1 MTWMEEPGGLQSMG
15 LQRVGHDWATSL
27 SLTLMTVLQSF
38 SIITRASLNIFSHMR
53 KDMNK
58 NVGISD
64 VFFIQI

>member
-53 KDMNK
+53 KDMSK